1 MGHAA
6 TAREASL
13 GLSEFITSAGP
24 RIMAEFEAFALEQL
38 PAAASMDVV
47 ALRDHA
53 QQVLAAIAL
62 DMLQPQT
69 KGEQRQ
75 KSLGHSPRPAD
86 EQPSAAE
93 IHGGLRAVAGFDVN
107 QTTAEYRALRAS
119 VIRLWLES
127 GPHLG
132 REEVFE
138 LVRFNEAMDE
148 ALAGSILHFASEAAR
163 MRNLFLGVLSHEL
176 RTPLAT
182 VMTSGHSLVLGA
194 KMKREMPG
202 AAERVLR
209 GGRRIESL
217 LDDLLDYVRS
227 GLGEGMR
234 VAATNANLEQICER
248 IAGELRAIHPTRLIE
263 LRKTG
268 HLECVCDEQRIAQAI
283 SNLVGN
289 ALKYG
294 AGDSPVGIDIDGTQ
308 PDEIALRVHN
318 EGPAISRATSESLF
332 EPLVRGTRAD
342 GSGYNLGLGLY
353 IVREIARSHG
363 GSAEVESGAATGTT
377 FVLKL
382 PRDAGDKST
391 PAFAGLH
398 ML

>member
-1 MGHAA
+1 
-6 TAREASL
+6 L
-13 GLSEFITSAGP
+13 GLSEFITGAGP
-24 RIMAEFEAFALEQL
+24 QIMAEFEAFALEQL
-38 PAAASMDVV
+38 PAAATMDVA

-53 QQVLAAIAL
+53 QQVLTAIAL
-62 DMLQPQT
+62 DMRQPQT
-69 KGEQRQ
+69 HREQRQ
-75 KSLGHSPRPAD
+75 KSMGHSPRLPD
-86 EQPSAAE
+86 EAPSAAE

-119 VIRLWLES
+119 VIRLWLET
-127 GPHLG
+127 GPRLG

-194 KMKREMPG
+194 RMKRDMPG

-209 GGRRIESL
+209 GARRIESL

-227 GLGEGMR
+227 GLGQGMR
-234 VAATNANLEQICER
+234 VTATNANLAQICER
-248 IAGELRAIHPTRLIE
+248 IESELRAIHPTRTIE
-263 LRKTG
+263 LHTEG
-268 HLECVCDEQRIAQAI
+268 DLDCVCDEQRVVQAV

-294 AGDSPVGIDIDGTQ
+294 APESPVAIAIDGSQ

-318 EGPAISRATSESLF
+318 DGSAIPKATSESLF

-353 IVREIARSHG
+353 IVREIARAHG
-363 GSAEVESGAATGTT
+363 GSADVHSDASSGTT
-377 FVLKL
+377 FVLRL

-398 ML
+398 LL